1 MTSISQIQNES
12 LDRCKIFADAL
23 FRRLER
29 QMTEQPPNP
38 PPPGKHQIQRLE
50 VPEDME
56 PAYVNVVRITHSPS
70 ELVLDFARMLPG
82 LSPSKVISR
91 LLMSPLSAKLF
102 YQALGENLTKY
113 EANFGEIKIP
123 GGTSSLADHLFRPP
137 QNE

>member
-1 MTSISQIQNES
+1 
-12 LDRCKIFADAL
+12 
-23 FRRLER
+23 
-29 QMTEQPPNP
+29 MTEKPSNHPQPA
-38 PPPGKHQIQRLE
+38 KQQIHKLE

-56 PAYVNVVRITHSPS
+56 PSYVNVVRITHSPS

-123 GGTSSLADHLFRPP
+123 GGTTTLADHLFRPP
-137 QNE
+137 QKE